1 MAQHGIEEH
10 SHGLVPLQTRSERP
24 RSTTIGDF
32 AEISNRQ
39 EIWRYLPLDQLNGLA
54 DEVMAEVVDQEI
66 SSQLAQGV
74 TATWVNTTED
84 FVGTAGLPED
94 RISAIAWTNAS
105 KTLLIDV
112 PANAEISDPSFLTAK
127 LANSDAKAL
136 HVFVR
141 VGANAKATIVLDHV
155 GLGVLAENVEI
166 LLDQGAKLDFVTIQ
180 DWAKGSSHVSTQFA
194 RLGRDAFLK
203 HVVVSL
209 GGDLVRITPS
219 VALDSPGAE
228 IQMFG
233 VYLADSGNYFEHR
246 PYVDHIAANCISNVA
261 YKGAL
266 QGAGAH
272 TVWVGDVLIRQ
283 TAIGT
288 NSYELNRNLLLTDG
302 ARADSVPNLEI
313 ETGKIEGAGH
323 ASASGRFDDEQ
334 LFYLMARGIGD
345 SEAKKLV
352 VRGFLNEVVQ
362 KIGIAEVEQRLIE
375 TIEQELEKVGA

>member
-74 TATWVNTTED
+74 TATWVNTTEE

-194 RLGRDAFLK
+194 RLGRDSFLK

-362 KIGIAEVEQRLIE
+362 KIGIAEVEQRLIK

>member
-74 TATWVNTTED
+74 TATWVNTTEE

-194 RLGRDAFLK
+194 KLGRDSFLK

>member
-1 MAQHGIEEH
+1 LPMDRLR
-10 SHGLVPLQTRSERP
+10 GL
-24 RSTTIGDF
+24 D
-32 AEISNRQ
+32 
-39 EIWRYLPLDQLNGLA
+39 
-54 DEVMAEVVDQEI
+54 AEVIGEVSQNELSI
-66 SSQLAQGV
+66 SLAGTV
-74 TATWVNTTED
+74 TASWIDSSEPI
-84 FVGTAGLPED
+84 VGSAGLPED

-105 KTLLIDV
+105 KTLLVEV
-112 PANAEISDPSFLTAK
+112 PADQEIAEPVFLTLK
-127 LANSDAKAL
+127 LEELAAKAL
-136 HVFVR
+136 HIFVK
-141 VGANAKATIVLDHV
+141 VGANAKATIVLDHIGQ
-155 GLGVLAENVEI
+155 GLLAENVEI
-166 LLDQGAKLDFVTIQ
+166 LLEPGAKLDFVSIQ
-180 DWAKGSSHVSTQFA
+180 DWDNGSSHVSNQLT
-194 RLGRDAFLK
+194 RLGKDAVLK

-209 GGDLVRITPS
+209 GGDLVRVTPS

-228 IQMFG
+228 IQMYG
-233 VYLADSGNYFEHR
+233 VYLADSNNYFEHR
-246 PYVDHIAANCISNVA
+246 PYVDHIAENCISNVA

-272 TVWVGDVLIRQ
+272 TVWVGDVLIRE

-345 SEAKKLV
+345 TEAKRLV

-362 KIGIAEVEQRLIE
+362 KVGISQVEDRLIAS
-375 TIEQELEKVGA
+375 IEQGLEKAGV

>member
-10 SHGLVPLQTRSERP
+10 SHGLVPLQTRNERP

-141 VGANAKATIVLDHV
+141 VGANAQATIVLDHV

-194 RLGRDAFLK
+194 RLGRDSFLK

-375 TIEQELEKVGA
+375 TIEKELEKVGA

>member
-54 DEVMAEVVDQEI
+54 DEVMAEVVDHGI

-112 PANAEISDPSFLTAK
+112 PANVEISDPSFLTAK

-194 RLGRDAFLK
+194 RLGRDSFLK